1 MAKHIFLVVLHVF
14 VKSPFGKYI
23 AKLSK
28 PSGERGTLKCHSKE
42 AQTQNPGWVCKFQ
55 LNCPDFTISPLLPQR
70 TPRIYCHYLGG
81 KTPLSDRDLS
91 FSKAEGTRC
100 LSKLPRSHFVC
111 MQNRRYFHP
120 CSLTSLTHT
129 HESWKGRTLSLL
141 GPHLVNK
148 TPLMDSQTAGLVKKL
163 MHLVADWY
171 ITYLHKYREMQ
182 CNYRGLP
189 GARISTG
196 EFEQSPAAKGPKIF
210 HFTYREHK
218 KASPG
223 SSSSR
228 QDR

>member
-1 MAKHIFLVVLHVF
+1 MFLNCTGQFDISLEGKICTEGDNWSFISSVGPQHPIAANKLKASHPKFTFFFVAKHIFLVVLHVF

-28 PSGERGTLKCHSKE
+28 PSGERGTLKCHSNK
-42 AQTQNPGWVCKFQ
+42 AQTQNPGWICKFQ

-129 HESWKGRTLSLL
+129 HES
-141 GPHLVNK
+141 
-148 TPLMDSQTAGLVKKL
+148 
-163 MHLVADWY
+163 
-171 ITYLHKYREMQ
+171 
-182 CNYRGLP
+182 
-189 GARISTG
+189 
-196 EFEQSPAAKGPKIF
+196 
-210 HFTYREHK
+210 
-218 KASPG
+218 
-223 SSSSR
+223 
-228 QDR
+228 